1 MWARIMRD
9 RFKARDPRSMMLRFH
24 TQTAGSSLT
33 AQQPEVNV
41 VRTTI
46 QALAAVLGGTQS
58 LHTNSMDEAL
68 GLPTEQAA
76 RVALRTQ
83 QVIAAESGI
92 AETADPL
99 GGSYAIEHLT
109 DEIESDASEYL
120 KKIEA
125 MGGMLRAIE
134 TGYVQREIQESAYR
148 YQKAIETKEQI
159 VVGVNS
165 FQLEEEPPVQVLRID
180 PALEQEQIDRV
191 RALRERRDSSKA
203 TAVLNSLEQTAGTN
217 ENLLPRILECVE
229 AYATVGEISNTL
241 RRVWGEYRETS
252 TI

>member
-1 MWARIMRD
+1 
-9 RFKARDPRSMMLRFH
+9 
-24 TQTAGSSLT
+24 
-33 AQQPEVNV
+33 

-68 GLPTEQAA
+68 ALPTEQTA

-83 QVIAAESGI
+83 QVIAHESGI
-92 AETADPL
+92 VETADPL

-109 DEIESDASEYL
+109 DEIESDASDYL

-134 TGYVQREIQESAYR
+134 NGYVQREIQESAYR

-165 FQLEEEPPVQVLRID
+165 FQLEEEPPVTVLRID
-180 PALEQEQIDRV
+180 PALEQAQIDRL
-191 RALRERRDSSKA
+191 RALRERRDANSA
-203 TAVLNSLEQTAGTN
+203 TAALNSLEQAAGTK

-241 RRVWGEYRETS
+241 RSVWGEYRETS